1 MCPKAIGTDGLHI
14 LPTTILLSLQTTRTG
29 SGSRQSFFSQE
40 LLGKLDGRRLH
51 NNGRLA
57 SFSFVFSFLFHV
69 GKFSLSSNSFL
80 YPHKHAIHFI
90 SKIDSQYES
99 KSERATL
106 IATCLW
112 LFFFVFFFFLTWGM
126 AGERGIKL
134 ALLCVLMCG
143 GIFGAGTRLWSASAI
158 MKRAHYGEMGCLL
171 WYIIS
176 LLLLL
181 LLANSL
187 GKMFKRPFGMNHY
200 KRGGSRR
207 NKNMDYLL
215 HQTCTKAYIC

>member
-112 LFFFVFFFFLTWGM
+112 LYFFLSFVFFYMGNGR
-126 AGERGIKL
+126 GEG
-134 ALLCVLMCG
+134 
-143 GIFGAGTRLWSASAI
+143 
-158 MKRAHYGEMGCLL
+158 
-171 WYIIS
+171 
-176 LLLLL
+176 
-181 LLANSL
+181 
-187 GKMFKRPFGMNHY
+187 
-200 KRGGSRR
+200 
-207 NKNMDYLL
+207 D
-215 HQTCTKAYIC
+215 QTCTSLCADVRGDIWGWYTTMECFCNYEAGALRRNGLSFVVYYFVAVAVAVG